1 MNVTE
6 RGTIRLNRD
15 NPMAHDVEDLD
26 SILMDSFYSGQRQR
40 LCHLNRTR
48 PKRSHVT
55 KPTTSNPQAKLN
67 SINENSEKSKQ
78 CSYERKCEN
87 LNYEKSIVECLNVV
101 KQPNIK

>member
-6 RGTIRLNRD
+6 SGTIRLNRD
-15 NPMAHDVEDLD
+15 NLMAHDVDDLD
-26 SILMDSFYSGQRQR
+26 SILMDSFCSDQRQR

-55 KPTTSNPQAKLN
+55 KPTTSNPQAKLK
-67 SINENSEKSKQ
+67 SINENLEKSKQ
-78 CSYERKCEN
+78 CLYERKCEN
-87 LNYEKSIVECLNVV
+87 LNYEKSLVECFKVV